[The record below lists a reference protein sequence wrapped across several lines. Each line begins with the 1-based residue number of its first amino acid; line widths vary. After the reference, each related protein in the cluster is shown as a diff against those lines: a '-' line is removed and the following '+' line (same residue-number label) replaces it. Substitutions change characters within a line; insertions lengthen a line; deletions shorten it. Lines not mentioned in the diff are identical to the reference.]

1 MKNIL
6 LVLGFLLFLPT
17 YGQDK
22 KYKDVID
29 QLLII
34 DNEDLKYRIQV
45 QKLGEKFGLFSKEV
59 DAVWLLMN
67 KTDSINQ
74 VKVKPILDKYGWLGI
89 SKIGNQC
96 SSTLYRVIQHSDLS
110 TQEKYLPLIREAV
123 KNKEAEPRDLATLED
138 RVALRQGKKQIYGT
152 QIGQDKKSLKYYVSP
167 LEDPDNVDNRRAEVG
182 LEPLS
187 MVLESYFET
196 WHLKWDIEQYKK
208 DLPPIMEMYKPTK

>member
-6 LVLGFLLFLPT
+6 LILGFLLFLST

-34 DNEDLKYRIQV
+34 DNDDLKYRIQV
-45 QKLGEKFGLFSKEV
+45 QELGEKFGLFSKEV
-59 DAVWLLMN
+59 DSVWALMN

-74 VKVKPILDKYGWLGI
+74 VKVKTILDKYGWLGI

-96 SSTLYRVIQHSDLS
+96 SSTLYRVIQHSDLNM
-110 TQEKYLPLIREAV
+110 QEKYLPLIREAV
-123 KNKEAEPRDLATLED
+123 KNKEAKPRDLATLED

-152 QIGQDKKSLKYYVSP
+152 QVGQDKKSLKYYLSP
-167 LEDPDNVDNRRAEVG
+167 LEDPDNVDKRRAEVG

-196 WHLKWDIEQYKK
+196 WHLKWDVEQYKK
-208 DLPPIMEMYKPTK
+208 DLPTIIEMYKPTK

>member
-6 LVLGFLLFLPT
+6 LVLGFLLFLST
-17 YGQDK
+17 YGQDN
-22 KYKDVID
+22 KYKDIID
-29 QLLII
+29 QLLVI
-34 DNEDLKYRIQV
+34 DNDDLKYRIQV
-45 QKLGEKFGLFSKEV
+45 QELGEKYGLFSKEV
-59 DAVWLLMN
+59 DTVWLLMN

-74 VKVKPILDKYGWLGI
+74 VKVKTILDKYGWLGI

-96 SSTLYRVIQHSDLS
+96 SSTVHRVIQHSDLN

-123 KNKEAEPRDLATLED
+123 KNKEAKPRDLATLED

-167 LEDPDNVDNRRAEVG
+167 LEDPDNVDNRRAQVG

-208 DLPPIMEMYKPTK
+208 DLPTIMAIYKPTK

>member
-6 LVLGFLLFLPT
+6 LVLGFLLFLST
-17 YGQDK
+17 YGQDN

-29 QLLII
+29 QLVII
-34 DNEDLKYRIQV
+34 DNDDLKYRIQV
-45 QKLGEKFGLFSKEV
+45 QELGEKYGLFSKEV

-74 VKVKPILDKYGWLGI
+74 VKVKTILDKYGWLGI

-96 SSTLYRVIQHSDLS
+96 SSTLYRVIQHSDLN

-123 KNKEAEPRDLATLED
+123 KNKEAKPRDLATLED

-167 LEDPDNVDNRRAEVG
+167 LEDPDNVDKRRAQVE

-187 MVLESYFET
+187 KVLESYFET
-196 WHLKWDIEQYKK
+196 WHLKWDVEQYKK
-208 DLPPIMEMYKPTK
+208 DLPTIMEMYKSTK

>member
-6 LVLGFLLFLPT
+6 LVLGFLLFLST
-17 YGQDK
+17 YGQDN

-29 QLLII
+29 QLVII
-34 DNEDLKYRIQV
+34 DNDDLKYRIQV
-45 QKLGEKFGLFSKEV
+45 QELGEKYGLFSKEV

-74 VKVKPILDKYGWLGI
+74 VKVKTILDKYGWLGI

-96 SSTLYRVIQHSDLS
+96 SSTLYRVIQHSDLN

-123 KNKEAEPRDLATLED
+123 KNKEAKPRDLATLED

-152 QIGQDKKSLKYYVSP
+152 QIGQDKKSLKYYLSP
-167 LEDPDNVDNRRAEVG
+167 LEDPDNVDKRRAQVE

-187 MVLESYFET
+187 KDLESYFET
-196 WHLKWDIEQYKK
+196 WHLKWDVEQYKK
-208 DLPPIMEMYKPTK
+208 DLPTIMEMYKSTK

>member
-6 LVLGFLLFLPT
+6 LALGFLLFLST

-29 QLLII
+29 KLLII
-34 DNEDLKYRIQV
+34 DNDDQKYRIQV
-45 QKLGEKFGLFSKEV
+45 QELGEKFGLFSKEV
-59 DAVWLLMN
+59 DSVWALLN

-74 VKVKPILDKYGWLGI
+74 VKVKAILDKYGWLGI

-96 SSTLYRVIQHSDLS
+96 SSTLYRVIQHSDLN

-123 KNKEAEPRDLATLED
+123 KNKEAKPRDLATIED

-152 QIGQDKKSLKYYVSP
+152 QVGQDKKSLKYHLSP
-167 LEDPDNVDNRRAEVG
+167 LEDPDNVDKRRAEVG

-187 MVLESYFET
+187 IVLESYFET
-196 WHLKWDIEQYKK
+196 WHLKWDVEQYKK
-208 DLPPIMEMYKPTK
+208 DLPTIMEMYKPVK

>member
-6 LVLGFLLFLPT
+6 LVLGFLLFLST
-17 YGQDK
+17 YGQDN

-29 QLLII
+29 QLVII
-34 DNEDLKYRIQV
+34 DNDDLKYRIQV
-45 QKLGEKFGLFSKEV
+45 QELGEKYGLFSKEV

-74 VKVKPILDKYGWLGI
+74 VKVKTILDKYGWLGI

-96 SSTLYRVIQHSDLS
+96 SSTLYRVIQHSDLN

-123 KNKEAEPRDLATLED
+123 KNKEAKPRDLATLED

-167 LEDPDNVDNRRAEVG
+167 LEDPDNVDKRRAQVE

-187 MVLESYFET
+187 KDLESYFET
-196 WHLKWDIEQYKK
+196 WHLKWDVEQYKK
-208 DLPPIMEMYKPTK
+208 DLPTIMEMYKSTK

>member
-6 LVLGFLLFLPT
+6 LVLGFLLFLST
-17 YGQDK
+17 YGQDN

-29 QLLII
+29 QLVII
-34 DNEDLKYRIQV
+34 DNDDLKYRIQV
-45 QKLGEKFGLFSKEV
+45 QELGEKYGLFSKEM

-74 VKVKPILDKYGWLGI
+74 VKVKTILDKYGWLGI

-96 SSTLYRVIQHSDLS
+96 SSTLYRVIQHSDLN

-123 KNKEAEPRDLATLED
+123 KNKEAKPRDLATLED

-167 LEDPDNVDNRRAEVG
+167 LEDPDNVDKRRAQVE

-187 MVLESYFET
+187 KVLESYFET
-196 WHLKWDIEQYKK
+196 WHLKWDVEQYKK
-208 DLPPIMEMYKPTK
+208 DLPTIMEMYKSTK

>member
-6 LVLGFLLFLPT
+6 LVLGFLLFLST
-17 YGQDK
+17 YGQDN
-22 KYKDVID
+22 KYKDIID
-29 QLLII
+29 QLHII
-34 DNEDLKYRIQV
+34 DNDDLKYRIQV
-45 QKLGEKFGLFSKEV
+45 QELGEKYGLFSKEV

-74 VKVKPILDKYGWLGI
+74 VKVKTILDKYGWLGI

-96 SSTLYRVIQHSDLS
+96 SSTLYRVIQHSDLN

-123 KNKEAEPRDLATLED
+123 KNKEAKPRDLATLED

-167 LEDPDNVDNRRAEVG
+167 LEDPDNVDKRRAQVE

-187 MVLESYFET
+187 KVLESYFET
-196 WHLKWDIEQYKK
+196 WHLKWDVEQYKK
-208 DLPPIMEMYKPTK
+208 DLPTIMEMYKSTK

>member
-6 LVLGFLLFLPT
+6 LVLGFLLFLST
-17 YGQDK
+17 YGQDE

-34 DNEDLKYRIQV
+34 DNDDLKYRIQI
-45 QKLGEKFGLFSKEV
+45 QELGSKFGLFSSKV
-59 DAVWLLMN
+59 DSVWLLMN

-74 VKVKPILDKYGWLGI
+74 VKVKTILDKYGWLGI
-89 SKIGNQC
+89 SEIGNQC
-96 SSTLYRVIQHSDLS
+96 SSALYRVIQHSDLN

-123 KNKEAEPRDLATLED
+123 KNKEAKPRDLATLED

-152 QIGQDKKSLKYYVSP
+152 QVGQDKNSLKYYVSP
-167 LEDPDNVDNRRAEVG
+167 LADPDNVDKRRAEVG

-196 WHLKWDIEQYKK
+196 WHLKWDVEQYKK
-208 DLPPIMEMYKPTK
+208 DLPTIMEMYKSTK